1 MKQIKIY
8 ACVLIMMIS
17 TLFSAAAL
25 ENNSTSG
32 GVDRYAVFVGANNG
46 GKNHQKL
53 LYAASDAVAFQKT
66 MTSIGGV
73 SDSNGILLLDPSKS
87 DLDDALSLVSRMI
100 EKNKASAKRSEFIF
114 YYSGHSDE
122 TSLLLGKTKY
132 DYSNLKA
139 AISAVPSDV
148 HVVILDSCYSGNF
161 IRTKGGQKKKSFL
174 FDDSSVVK
182 GHAYLSSSS
191 SQEFSQESDE
201 IGSSFFTNAMLTGL
215 RGAADS
221 SGDKKVTLNELYS
234 YAFNETL
241 SKTEKTSAGP
251 QHPNFNITLVGS
263 GDLVLSD
270 ISSSDCV
277 VMLPSSL
284 SARVIIRNSAG
295 QLVSEVNKF
304 EGNPVYLALDRGEY
318 KVTVIG
324 EKQTLDGRFTLNP
337 GSVYELSESSLGT
350 VKITSNRIRGNE
362 AEDLPSEK
370 VDIND
375 ELPGEDSGEKTG
387 ENPARDSATENEGEM
402 FVPFEFSF
410 VSNEFSR
417 QYDKKI
423 NTNFSLAVLRSH
435 VHNVTGGMVSG
446 AGNEAD
452 NVEGIQAAYVYNVTE
467 EKVKGVQAA
476 GIFNLSKKL
485 EGLQSAGIFNVN
497 EGFRGAQF
505 AGIFNAASE
514 FEGIQAA
521 GIFNAG
527 GKFKGLQASGI
538 LNASKGFSG
547 AQLAGII
554 NGTLDFKG
562 LQAAGIVNVAESFTG
577 LQAAA
582 ITNVSKKV
590 EKGGVQLGLINIAD
604 ECYGWQIGLINFSR
618 TGVFEFGTSLTSNE
632 NLRFSFNSG
641 NRYFYTALAFSA
653 PADYFDGEQIKEGII
668 NVAGGFG
675 TRFEIKKFN
684 FDFEILASSYIKGK
698 ETENSTEED
707 KDIDVEFCMAPAV
720 HLCAGF
726 TPVKHLNIFAGVI
739 LSTPLD
745 ADSKNENKNYNYDLI
760 KETKQNCVLKDGK
773 DSLYV
778 EFEAGIKVKI

>member
-1 MKQIKIY
+1 
-8 ACVLIMMIS
+8 MMIS

-25 ENNSTSG
+25 ENNRTSG

-122 TSLLLGKTKY
+122 TSLLLGKTNY
-132 DYSNLKA
+132 DYSSLKA

-161 IRTKGGQKKKSFL
+161 IRTKGGQKKKPFL

-263 GDLVLSD
+263 GDLILSD

-324 EKQTLDGRFTLNP
+324 ENQTLDGRFTLNP

-362 AEDLPSEK
+362 AE
-370 VDIND
+370 
-375 ELPGEDSGEKTG
+375 
-387 ENPARDSATENEGEM
+387 GEM

-417 QYDKKI
+417 QYNKKI

-452 NVEGIQAAYVYNVTE
+452 NVEGIQAAYVYNITE
-467 EKVKGVQAA
+467 EKVKGVQTA

-485 EGLQSAGIFNVN
+485 EGVQSAGIFNVN

-527 GKFKGLQASGI
+527 GQFKGLQASGI

-562 LQAAGIVNVAESFTG
+562 LQAAGIVNVAQSFTG